1 MKPQTKNI
9 VYLVLIVLAVLAAVV
24 LVIVWSVRP
33 GVDPVPAAE
42 PTPFPALVPETQ
54 VIYQEVETVVEKEK
68 LVEVEK
74 EFTSQIIQEG
84 LNDMSFLVTSE
95 YWFTEV
101 MDYSSTRQ
109 FFGHDI
115 PWTESSY
122 LATYDGVVSAG
133 VDFSAIRVEKN
144 DTLCTITVILPPA
157 EIQSVTIDHDSLVIY
172 SEKESIA
179 NPTGLSEFNT
189 SLSQLEETAEARAI
203 ENGLL
208 DRAGENAQRII
219 RSFLS
224 ELVDTRR
231 YAVVFR
237 IAEGGAP

>member
-33 GVDPVPAAE
+33 GVDSVPAAE
-42 PTPFPALVPETQ
+42 PTLFPALVPETQ

-109 FFGHDI
+109 LWGHDI
-115 PWTESSY
+115 PLTESSY

-144 DTLCTITVILPPA
+144 DTLCTITVTLPPA
-157 EIQSVTIDHDSLVIY
+157 KIQSVTIDHDSLVIY

-189 SLSQLEETAEARAI
+189 SLSKLEETAEARAI